1 MKNYVQRGDTITVAA
16 PATTTGGAVVTIGEL
31 VGIAAG
37 DAATGQPLDVVTVGV
52 FDLPKVGTDVI
63 AVGDLVFADGD
74 GLVTVEED
82 DGGTPTPVAFTPLGL
97 AVTAAGSGVAS
108 VHVKIG

>member
-16 PATTTGGAVVTIGEL
+16 PATTTGGEIVTIGGL

-37 DAATGQPLDVVTVGV
+37 DAATGEDLDVVTVGV
-52 FDLPKVGTDVI
+52 FDLLKVGTDEI
-63 AVGDLVFADGD
+63 DVGDPVFADGD

-82 DGGTPTPVAFTPLGL
+82 DGGSPAAAFTPLGL

>member
-1 MKNYVQRGDTITVAA
+1 MKNYIQKGDTITVAA
-16 PATTTGGAVVTIGEL
+16 PATTVGGAVVAIGGL

-37 DAATGQPLDVVTVGV
+37 DAVQDEPLDVVTVGV

-63 AVGDLVFADGD
+63 AVGDPVFADGG
-74 GLVTVEED
+74 GLVTVAED
-82 DGGTPTPVAFTPLGL
+82 DGATPTPNAFTPLGL

>member
-16 PATTTGGAVVTIGEL
+16 PATTTGGTVVTIGEL

-82 DGGTPTPVAFTPLGL
+82 NGAEPTPNAFTPLGL

>member
-16 PATTTGGAVVTIGEL
+16 PATTAGGAVVTIGEL

-37 DAATGQPLDVVTVGV
+37 DAATGEPLDVVTVGV

-74 GLVTVEED
+74 GLVTTAED
-82 DGGTPTPVAFTPLGL
+82 DGEDPATDHTPLGL

-108 VHVKIG
+108 VQVKIG